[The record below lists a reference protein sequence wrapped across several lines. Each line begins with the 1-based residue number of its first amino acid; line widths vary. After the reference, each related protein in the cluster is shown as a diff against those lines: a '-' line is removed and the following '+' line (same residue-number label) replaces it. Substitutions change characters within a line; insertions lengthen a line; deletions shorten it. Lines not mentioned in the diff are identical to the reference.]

1 MKIAVISTSPRKGSN
16 SLKVGKF
23 LAGLAR
29 SQAGPEEVTLIHFED
44 ADIPLVGR
52 GEVDP
57 GNLSVF
63 QDTLISGWKTADL
76 VLFVVPEYNWI
87 TGGEI
92 INAFHQL
99 GNRHFHWLFDNKVF
113 AFAGV
118 SDGKGGRRP
127 GIEMTTLVNKLIS
140 VLNGHSFV
148 SPKIFESQRTQDA
161 LDEGGRSKGD
171 ASYEKAAANFVAYSM
186 NAAGR
191 WKRGME

>member
-1 MKIAVISTSPRKGSN
+1 MKVAVISTSPRKESN
-16 SLKVGKF
+16 TLKVAKF
-23 LAGLAR
+23 LAGLAGDHT
-29 SQAGPEEVTLIHFED
+29 GPEEVSLIHFED
-44 ADIPLVGR
+44 ADIPWVGR

-57 GNLSVF
+57 GNLSEF
-63 QDTLISGWKTADL
+63 QDTLISGWKAADL

-87 TGGEI
+87 TGGEL

-99 GNRHFHWLFDNKVF
+99 GSMHFRSLFDNKVF

-140 VLNGHSFV
+140 VLGGHSFV

-161 LDEGGRSKGD
+161 LDETGGSKGD
-171 ASYEKAAANFVAYSM
+171 ASYEKAAANFVVYSIK
-186 NAAGR
+186 AAER